1 MGELEISANLLLKQV
16 KMLTQQHL
24 MLSEALAFANERIAK
39 LEKELQVHDSVSG
52 RKTPIYEMKVLR
64 FNQELG

>member
-1 MGELEISANLLLKQV
+1 MEEFGNSIPLLLKQV

-39 LEKELQVHDSVSG
+39 LEKKSRNKSG
-52 RKTPIYEMKVLR
+52 KHL
-64 FNQELG
+64 

>member
-1 MGELEISANLLLKQV
+1 MEEFGNSIPLLLKQV

-39 LEKELQVHDSVSG
+39 LEKKVGISQESTCEKETKYAH
-52 RKTPIYEMKVLR
+52 MKIIKK
-64 FNQELG
+64 E